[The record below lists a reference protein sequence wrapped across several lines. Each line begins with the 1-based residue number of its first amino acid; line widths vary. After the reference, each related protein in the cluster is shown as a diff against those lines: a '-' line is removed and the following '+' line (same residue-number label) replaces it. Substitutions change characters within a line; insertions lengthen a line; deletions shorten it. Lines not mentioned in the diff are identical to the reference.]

1 MDFPA
6 LINQF
11 KVLTESAKDEDT
23 LYSFMMSVKYHIQGY
38 FPSLNNGENIKHDE
52 KHNEDAADILSEIAA
67 DLRTRVPME
76 AQLKSE
82 KIVFPETGQNADC
95 DPRTTV
101 HVDAFLYDDRLV
113 DELCDEGKLPKSY
126 CLSCGSRNTKPLTFI
141 SHSASQ
147 ENLAYVFK
155 TLLPGLKG
163 KHVLDVGSRLGAV
176 LYAAALYSQASQITG
191 VEINEEWASIS
202 SSVVQ
207 KYNMQS
213 KVKVLAG
220 DIRLY
225 PDVVASADVVILNN
239 VFEFFAPPEIQQQL
253 WLILR
258 RLIKPGTLVLT
269 CPSLQVSLS
278 QLNTDI
284 NLAQWVQPIQQ
295 DTPIDDHDDHDH
307 DDDSSTVDFDLIH
320 LYRVL

>member
-1 MDFPA
+1 MM
-6 LINQF
+6 NQF

-23 LYSFMMSVKYHIQGY
+23 LKLFMMSIRYHIQTY
-38 FPSLNNGENIKHDE
+38 FSPSNG
-52 KHNEDAADILSEIAA
+52 NEIVKCDGTCSKSAANVLSKIAA
-67 DLRTRVPME
+67 DLRSQVPLE

-82 KIVFPETGQNADC
+82 KIVFPKTGKNSDC

-126 CLSCGSRNTKPLTFI
+126 CLTCGSRNTKPLTFI

-155 TLLPGLKG
+155 TLLPDLKG

-176 LYAAALYSQASQITG
+176 LFAAALYSEASQITG
-191 VEINEEWASIS
+191 VEINKEWASIS

-207 KYNMQS
+207 KYKMQT
-213 KVKVLAG
+213 KVQVLAG
-220 DIRLY
+220 DIRLH
-225 PDVVASADVVILNN
+225 PHVLAAADVVILNN
-239 VFEFFAPPEIQQQL
+239 VFEFFAPPKIQCQL

-258 RLIKPGTLVLT
+258 RLIKPGALVLT
-269 CPSLQVSLS
+269 CPSLQESLS
-278 QLNTDI
+278 QLDTGID
-284 NLAQWVQPIQQ
+284 LDKWVRPIQQ
-295 DTPIDDHDDHDH
+295 GKS
-307 DDDSSTVDFDLIH
+307 DDDDCCVDDFDLVN
-320 LYRVL
+320 LYCVL